1 MEIVTHQHSDYAS
14 VNETYTYFYD
24 HADRLMN
31 TTQGSQV
38 VKIDD
43 QVEDPTYKG
52 LTVDTSRSPTIEL
65 CIIIISRTILVI
77 IG

>member
-1 MEIVTHQHSDYAS
+1 MKRIP
-14 VNETYTYFYD
+14 NFYD

-43 QVEDPTYKG
+43 QVKDPTYIRIFLYKQG
-52 LTVDTSRSPTIEL
+52 NDYSNKYN
-65 CIIIISRTILVI
+65 IL
-77 IG
+77 

>member
-43 QVEDPTYKG
+43 QVKDPTYI
-52 LTVDTSRSPTIEL
+52 R
-65 CIIIISRTILVI
+65 IILYKQGNDYSNKYNIL
-77 IG
+77 